1 MEKFDGISK
10 WRHLIALDLQLD
22 CWVVSQEV
30 PALHSMEIESNGK
43 GLCIE
48 WKMRWNIMIQFDL
61 LMCCSPIKTRLD
73 QILFFTSKI
82 DLAVDVSFSI
92 LVFDVFASK

>member
-1 MEKFDGISK
+1 
-10 WRHLIALDLQLD
+10 
-22 CWVVSQEV
+22 
-30 PALHSMEIESNGK
+30 
-43 GLCIE
+43 
-48 WKMRWNIMIQFDL
+48 MIQFDL